1 MISAALD
8 VSMDLALT
16 GSTLIDF
23 DYLTQQTCSDRML
36 ECDLLEL
43 FVRQCGALLPVIAG
57 LNPVDERLFAAHT
70 LKGSTRAVGAWGLAM
85 LVERA
90 EALLQ
95 SGDADGVANLMIALA
110 PVAKAAQAA
119 AARGPASD

>member
-8 VSMDLALT
+8 VSMDLPSID
-16 GSTLIDF
+16 STLIDF
-23 DYLTQQTCSDRML
+23 DYLARQTFSDRML

-70 LKGSTRAVGAWGLAM
+70 LKGSARAVGAWGLAT

-95 SGDADGVANLMIALA
+95 SGDTDGVANLMSELA
-110 PVAKAAQAA
+110 PVAKAAQVAA
-119 AARGPASD
+119 VRGRLTG

>member
-1 MISAALD
+1 MISAAPD
-8 VSMDLALT
+8 VSMDLAST
-16 GSTLIDF
+16 DSTLIDF
-23 DYLTQQTCSDRML
+23 DYLARQTFSDRML

-57 LNPVDERLFAAHT
+57 PNPVDARLFAAHT
-70 LKGSTRAVGAWGLAM
+70 LKGSARAVGAWGLAM

-95 SGDADGVANLMIALA
+95 SGDADGVANLMIELA

-119 AARGPASD
+119 AARGRASG

>member
-8 VSMDLALT
+8 VSMDLAST
-16 GSTLIDF
+16 DSTLIDF
-23 DYLTQQTCSDRML
+23 DYLAQQSFSDRML
-36 ECDLLEL
+36 ERDLLEL

-57 LNPVDERLFAAHT
+57 PNPVDERLFAAHT
-70 LKGSTRAVGAWGLAM
+70 LKGSARAVGAWGLAM

-95 SGDADGVANLMIALA
+95 SGDADGVANLMIELV

-119 AARGPASD
+119 AARGRASG

>member
-1 MISAALD
+1 
-8 VSMDLALT
+8 MDLA
-16 GSTLIDF
+16 STDSALIDF
-23 DYLTQQTCSDRML
+23 DYLARQTFSDRML

-57 LNPVDERLFAAHT
+57 PNPVDERMFAAHT
-70 LKGSTRAVGAWGLAM
+70 LKGSARAVGAWGLAM

-90 EALLQ
+90 EALLH
-95 SGDADGVANLMIALA
+95 SGDTDGIANLMTELA

-119 AARGPASD
+119 AARGRATG